1 MEALLEKEGDVESWN
16 DERLDELGR
25 RMDKGFEEAAA
36 KVELTAL
43 KNEMNLRFD
52 RVDEHLDLRFD
63 RVDEH
68 LDLRFDR
75 VDERFDLRFD
85 RVDERFD
92 QFAGRFGEV
101 GKRFDKIDAQFMHI
115 HDRLDRLNHTV
126 LVGAFGV
133 VAAVI
138 ANGIW
143 G

>member
-16 DERLDELGR
+16 DERMDELSR
-25 RMDKGFEEAAA
+25 RMDKGFEEAATN
-36 KVELTAL
+36 VELTAL

-52 RVDEHLDLRFD
+52 RVDERFA
-63 RVDEH
+63 
-68 LDLRFDR
+68 
-75 VDERFDLRFD
+75 
-85 RVDERFD
+85 
-92 QFAGRFGEV
+92 QFTGRFGEV

-115 HDRLDRLNHTV
+115 DDRLDRLNHT
-126 LVGAFGV
+126 LLAGAFGV